1 MGSSSALGVG
11 RVFAKFFPLFSWVSN
26 ESGSKH
32 WLWLHN
38 YGHPHFYDLFLTLP
52 QAGSR
57 AQAQTTESKHSLS
70 EVRDTR
76 QVFINL
82 LVTNHKDT
90 ISSCPRI
97 DYFMKEIF
105 FFLLVT
111 FPPPGVDIVKES
123 DSKRIILKT
132 SSFVFR
138 YPVLQQI
145 KGSIFPGRIFTPAL
159 STWREQVLSAGG
171 QMAEAA
177 DRSPTQNIK
186 YTYYKMIRKARGN
199 LAIYEPYSTLRI
211 QISS

>member
-1 MGSSSALGVG
+1 MVSSSALGVG

-26 ESGSKH
+26 EPGSKH

-105 FFLLVT
+105 FFVLVT
-111 FPPPGVDIVKES
+111 FPPPGVDIVMES
-123 DSKRIILKT
+123 DSKRIILEHYRLSSPPCT
-132 SSFVFR
+132 STN
-138 YPVLQQI
+138 Q
-145 KGSIFPGRIFTPAL
+145 RIFIPRHNIHSCSLDMTGTGSLRGRADGRG
-159 STWREQVLSAGG
+159 SRQV
-171 QMAEAA
+171 
-177 DRSPTQNIK
+177 TNTK
-186 YTYYKMIRKARGN
+186 YE
-199 LAIYEPYSTLRI
+199 IYILQDDQKSKG
-211 QISS
+211 

>member
-1 MGSSSALGVG
+1 MASSSALGVG

-26 ESGSKH
+26 EPGSKH

-105 FFLLVT
+105 FCAGHLPSSRGRYCKRVWLQKDYFKN
-111 FPPPGVDIVKES
+111 FIVCLPLPCTS
-123 DSKRIILKT
+123 TNQRIYIP
-132 SSFVFR
+132 R
-138 YPVLQQI
+138 
-145 KGSIFPGRIFTPAL
+145 
-159 STWREQVLSAGG
+159 
-171 QMAEAA
+171 
-177 DRSPTQNIK
+177 QNIHSCSLDMTGTGSLRGRADGRGSRQVTNTK
-186 YTYYKMIRKARGN
+186 YK
-199 LAIYEPYSTLRI
+199 IYILQDDQKSKG
-211 QISS
+211 